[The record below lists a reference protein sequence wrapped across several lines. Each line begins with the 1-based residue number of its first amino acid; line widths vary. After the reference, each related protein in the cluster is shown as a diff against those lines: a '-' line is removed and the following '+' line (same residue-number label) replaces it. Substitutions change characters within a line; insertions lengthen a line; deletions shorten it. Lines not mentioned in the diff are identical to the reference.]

1 VRFSGPAMTTDDEVR
16 KGRNRRRTVVL
27 DDPSQSTSILNV
39 LGVLAAGALCGGAAF
54 FLLCGPNL
62 LGRSTVADAAPT
74 LIAALLGCFIVTG
87 LIAAP
92 VVMRL
97 THRYVGP
104 AHVMRR
110 ALHGMRLGDYGC
122 RLQLRRGD
130 FLKALAHEIEQH
142 RSDLARRDVERTRLL
157 TQLLQQL
164 EAGDGEGARRRLAQ
178 LLHTDRDGALD
189 RSA

>member
-1 VRFSGPAMTTDDEVR
+1 MSTDEYDR
-16 KGRNRRRTVVL
+16 AGRNRRRMIVL
-27 DDPSQSTSILNV
+27 DDPSQSTSVLSV
-39 LGVLAAGALCGGAAF
+39 LGVLAAGALFSAAAF
-54 FLLCGPNL
+54 YVLCGANL
-62 LGRSTVADAAPT
+62 LGRSTVSEATLT
-74 LIAALLGCFIVTG
+74 LIAAILGCFIVTG
-87 LIAAP
+87 LVAAP

-122 RLQLRRGD
+122 RLELRRAD
-130 FLKALAHEIEQH
+130 FLKPLAHEIELH

-164 EAGDGEGARRRLAQ
+164 EIGDAEGAQRHLQRLLA
-178 LLHTDRDGALD
+178 TDQDEALR